1 MSHLRHIALTGCDML
16 QKLSAQIAL
25 GHERASESRA
35 GADNASTQ
43 ADRLQYLDLERR
55 WMLLARSYEMS
66 ERVTR
71 FTDEIQR
78 RRTSV
83 RSEPATSAP
92 SSARDLAALLGVDL
106 GNGDV
111 LRRDGLRLV
120 KAFMAICSPD
130 TRAQLVALA
139 ELAVRNQC

>member
-1 MSHLRHIALTGCDML
+1 
-16 QKLSAQIAL
+16 
-25 GHERASESRA
+25 
-35 GADNASTQ
+35 
-43 ADRLQYLDLERR
+43 
-55 WMLLARSYEMS
+55 MLLARSYEMS